1 MNNNFKNTSQMR
13 IIWEKMEFIV
23 KTLVNVLHKFIWNV
37 TIINLC
43 FHTRKLFGKMR
54 NDRRAIDAMI

>member
-1 MNNNFKNTSQMR
+1 
-13 IIWEKMEFIV
+13 MEFIV

-43 FHTRKLFGKMR
+43 FHTWKLFGKMR
-54 NDRRAIDAMI
+54 NDRRAIDAMSNPSRFKRLGIFW